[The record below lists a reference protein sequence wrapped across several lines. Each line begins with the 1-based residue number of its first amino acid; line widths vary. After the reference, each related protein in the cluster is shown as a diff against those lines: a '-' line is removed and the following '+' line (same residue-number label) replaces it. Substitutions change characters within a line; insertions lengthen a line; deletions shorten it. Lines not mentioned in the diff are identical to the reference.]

1 MIYRKQWVIP
11 LCWSVL
17 CNPKDGTSVY
27 YGSEWAVKS
36 KGAYGVI
43 HRVLKFDD
51 FKSGFPKFNFRMQK
65 NIFCKY
71 KHCCENMQNSCYCM
85 FHLKY

>member
-17 CNPKDGTSVY
+17 CNPKDGMSVWY
-27 YGSEWAVKS
+27 SSEWAVKS

-43 HRVLKFDD
+43 HRVLKRDD
-51 FKSGFPKFNFRMQK
+51 FK
-65 NIFCKY
+65 
-71 KHCCENMQNSCYCM
+71 
-85 FHLKY
+85 